1 MKSSSMT
8 IFNTLTWQEKLVLLF
23 VSLLFLLQPFKVI
36 DQRVA
41 VFALCGIGVWI
52 LCTQK
57 KIYSQTGFWKY
68 VLIAFLLV
76 FPGIASVFGTHDVD
90 ETKKFIYGV
99 PLFFALGVSLYSLFR
114 NRRTLQL
121 LMGIISIVSIFCIID
136 AVFQFFVGFDLLGV
150 PKRGHL
156 LTGPFGNAHMFTML
170 TVSMPI
176 TLKWLER
183 YGWKIQVVYAICL
196 GMVVFM
202 SDKRTEWVTF
212 VVGASVFFLFVVRNW
227 KESAILL
234 FGLIALVVGVFAFSP
249 SAKKKMVGFTTM
261 SLTYK
266 SMNNVFAGRGYIYA
280 TAINMGIKNPVNGVG
295 AGAFEASCE
304 KYQLAQYYPRKSQR
318 INKPHAHHP
327 WLEVFAETG
336 FLGIFSLLAIIAFL
350 VFVTMRSTRRFNLS
364 YYPWFIMLALM
375 LNPLNSMPPLF
386 KSWWIPLVLLAIIAH
401 LADVEYEDRK
411 IPT

>member
-1 MKSSSMT
+1 
-8 IFNTLTWQEKLVLLF
+8 
-23 VSLLFLLQPFKVI
+23 
-36 DQRVA
+36 
-41 VFALCGIGVWI
+41 
-52 LCTQK
+52 
-57 KIYSQTGFWKY
+57 
-68 VLIAFLLV
+68 
-76 FPGIASVFGTHDVD
+76 
-90 ETKKFIYGV
+90 
-99 PLFFALGVSLYSLFR
+99 
-114 NRRTLQL
+114 
-121 LMGIISIVSIFCIID
+121 MGIISIISIFCIID

-150 PKRGHL
+150 PKRGDL
-156 LTGPFGNAHMFTML
+156 LTGPFSNAHMCTML

-183 YGWKIQVVYAICL
+183 YGWKIQVFYAICL

-212 VVGASVFFLFVVRNW
+212 VVGAPVFFLFAIRNW

-234 FGLIALVVGVFAFSP
+234 LGIIALVVGVFAFSP
-249 SAKKKMVGFTTM
+249 STKKKMVGFTTM
-261 SLTYK
+261 SLTLK
-266 SMNNVFAGRGYIYA
+266 SADNVSSGRVNIYA
-280 TAINMGIKNPVNGVG
+280 TAINMGMQNPVNGVG
-295 AGAFEASCE
+295 AGAFKASCE
-304 KYQLAQYYPRKSQR
+304 KYQLPEFPLTDAP
-318 INKPHAHHP
+318 PHAHHP
-327 WLEVFAETG
+327 WLEVFAEKAG

>member
-1 MKSSSMT
+1 MENKPLE
-8 IFNTLTWQEKLVLLF
+8 IYNTLSWQEKIVLVIA
-23 VSLLFLLQPFKVI
+23 SLLFLLQPFKAI

-41 VFALCGIGVWI
+41 VFALGGIGVWI

-57 KIYSQTGFWKY
+57 KIYSQAGFWKY
-68 VLIAFLLV
+68 VLIVFLLV

-90 ETKKFIYGV
+90 ETMKFIYGV
-99 PLFFALGVSLYSLFR
+99 PLFFTLGVSLYSLFR
-114 NRRTLQL
+114 NRQTLQL
-121 LMGIISIVSIFCIID
+121 LMGIISIISIFCIID
-136 AVFQFFVGFDLLGV
+136 AVFQFFVGFDVLGV
-150 PKRGHL
+150 PKIGDI
-156 LTGPFGNAHMFTML
+156 LTGPFSNAHMCTML

-183 YGWKIQVVYAICL
+183 YGWKMQVLYAICL

-202 SDKRTEWVTF
+202 SNKRTEWVTF
-212 VVGASVFFLFVVRNW
+212 IVGASVFFLFAIRNW
-227 KESAILL
+227 KIYVILL
-234 FGLIALVVGVFAFSP
+234 LALVALVVGSFAFS
-249 SAKKKMVGFTTM
+249 SSTKKQMVRFTSM

-266 SMNNVFAGRGYIYA
+266 NMNEVFSGRAYIYA

-295 AGAFEASCE
+295 VGAFTASCE
-304 KYQLAQYYPRKSQR
+304 KYQLALYPPRRGQQIAS
-318 INKPHAHHP
+318 PHAHHP

-336 FLGIFSLLAIIAFL
+336 LLGIFSLLAIIAFL

-386 KSWWIPLVLLAIIAH
+386 KAWWIPLVLLVIIAH
-401 LADVEYEDRK
+401 LADMEYEDRK